1 VIIGYARE
9 ALMKVLVTGAKGM
22 LGSDLCPIFA
32 QHHHVLATDLEEID
46 VRHPT
51 AVMKAFKEFRPEL
64 VLHLAALTN
73 VDGCQQNKDEA
84 FLTNAVGTKN
94 VSLACAQV
102 GAAIVY
108 ISTGSV
114 FDGTGSEPYSEFDT
128 PNPQSEY
135 SKAKYQGEL
144 MVKELVRKHYIV
156 RAGWMFGG
164 GDRDKKFVGKII
176 ALANRGQKLQV
187 VDDKFGSPTYTRDMA
202 RGILR
207 LVETG
212 WYGTY
217 HMANTGCCSRFEYAC
232 KVVELAGIDSC
243 PMEPVSSDAFPLP
256 APRPRMEAIRNH
268 LLQLLGLDWMRPWE
282 EALEDYIVNHL
293 RLEDDQAEEG

>member
-1 VIIGYARE
+1 MFDTLRE
-9 ALMKVLVTGAKGM
+9 ASMKVLVTGAKGM

-32 QHHHVLATDLEEID
+32 QRHDVKATDLDELD
-46 VRHPT
+46 VRHPPS
-51 AVMKAFKEFRPEL
+51 VFEAFDEFHPDL

-73 VDGCQQNKDEA
+73 VDGCQQSKDET
-84 FLTNAVGTKN
+84 FLTNAVGTKSI
-94 VSLACAQV
+94 SLACARI
-102 GAAIVY
+102 GATLVY

-114 FDGTGSEPYSEFDT
+114 FDGTKSEPYTEFDI

-144 MVKELVRKHYIV
+144 MVKEQVREHYIV

-176 ALANRGQKLQV
+176 DLAKRTQRLQV
-187 VDDKFGSPTYTRDMA
+187 VDDKFGSPTYTRDLA
-202 RGILR
+202 EGILK

-217 HMANTGCCSRFEYAC
+217 HMANVGCCSRFEYAR
-232 KVVELAGIDSC
+232 KVVELAGIDGC
-243 PMEPVSSDAFPLP
+243 PMEPISSSAFPLP

-268 LLQLLGLDWMRPWE
+268 MLQLLGLDWMRPWE
-282 EALEDYIVNHL
+282 ESLEDYIKNHL
-293 RLEDDQAEEG
+293 RL